1 MAVTYTWDCRTVDT
15 YPTHT
20 DDNSVAQSDVIFNVH
35 WRLTGSEGE
44 HSATSIGTQTL
55 DVADLSSFTSF
66 DSITHEDIIGWVEAA
81 MGEEMLQSQKDS
93 LASQVAEIAAPS
105 VVTRHIA
112 EPEVAE
118 EAPTE

>member
-35 WRLTGSEGE
+35 WRLTGTEGE

-81 MGEEMLQSQKDS
+81 MGEEMLQSQKDA

-118 EAPTE
+118 EAPAE